1 MRNGVPLLAAAVTAL
16 TLTATTQ
23 AAPST
28 NAPPA
33 TVIAAA
39 LCIHD
44 GYHYATHWQ
53 PGTHLTYTL
62 YGHGFWRTTKTWSN
76 GEAAWNADT
85 GNGYTTGL
93 QFTLYTWQS
102 VFTPAERS
110 LYIYA
115 HPASATPEQVIYR
128 AWLVYQRD
136 GNSWRE
142 WGSTKTACGLS

>member
-1 MRNGVPLLAAAVTAL
+1 MIAAAVTAL

-28 NAPPA
+28 TAPPA

-76 GEAAWNADT
+76 GEGSWTGTVGSLYGGGLSFTLGTWNRAGAPYASSVQAIAQASPTEQIRRLVLIVAGD
-85 GNGYTTGL
+85 GGSYREWPTTG
-93 QFTLYTWQS
+93 
-102 VFTPAERS
+102 
-110 LYIYA
+110 
-115 HPASATPEQVIYR
+115 R
-128 AWLVYQRD
+128 ACNLPM
-136 GNSWRE
+136 
-142 WGSTKTACGLS
+142 